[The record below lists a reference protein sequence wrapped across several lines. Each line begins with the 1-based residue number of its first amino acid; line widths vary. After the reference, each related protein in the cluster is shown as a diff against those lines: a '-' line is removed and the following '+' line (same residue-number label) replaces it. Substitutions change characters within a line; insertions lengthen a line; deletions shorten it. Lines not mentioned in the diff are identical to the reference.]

1 MVKHMQAIGFGY
13 TSDWMNKWYKIFK
26 PILMCSDAKSITF
39 QHSNENQS
47 MFIYYSFKILKS
59 DNFLA
64 TWGIFKHTSAI
75 MFYL

>member
-1 MVKHMQAIGFGY
+1 MQAIGFGF

-26 PILMCSDAKSITF
+26 PILMCSDTKSITF

-64 TWGIFKHTSAI
+64 TWEIFKNTSAI